1 MILEDNYQGKGKSNK
16 KMLTE
21 SQGKLEKSLE
31 NVGALQVSGRQ
42 PVIVSTDGLA
52 ALHVTQIC

>member
-21 SQGKLEKSLE
+21 SQGKLEKSLG
-31 NVGALQVSGRQ
+31 NVGAFHVSGRQ
-42 PVIVSTDGLA
+42 PVIVSTDSLE
-52 ALHVTQIC
+52 ALHVA